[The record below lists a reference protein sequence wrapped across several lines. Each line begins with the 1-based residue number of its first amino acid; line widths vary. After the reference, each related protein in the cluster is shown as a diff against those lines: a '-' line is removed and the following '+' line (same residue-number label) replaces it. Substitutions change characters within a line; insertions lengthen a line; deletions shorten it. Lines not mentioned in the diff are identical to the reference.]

1 VTDAGTETAAAM
13 VAAHLPIGHADRR
26 RSASQTVEDLLLSLA
41 LAAMVVLPLAEAVL
55 RSTLHTG
62 ITGAS
67 VIVQHL
73 GLIVGMLGGAIAA
86 REGRL
91 LALSTIGETVL
102 RGATKRIGG
111 IVNGAVS
118 AAIAGF
124 LAVASQIFV
133 ASERPAGKILVYG
146 IPVWAIELALPTGFT
161 AIALRL
167 LYRSS
172 DTWAGR
178 IAAAGLTGIIV
189 ALVLMV
195 PDASTRLFVPALVV
209 LALAVVVGAPAFVA
223 LGGTALILF
232 WWMDEPIAAIPVSH
246 YSLVMNP
253 TIPTLPLFTLA
264 GYLLAESRAPARL
277 VRVFNALFGRF
288 RGGPAVVT
296 VLVCAFFTSFT
307 GASGVT
313 ILALGGLLMPI
324 LLHARY
330 SEKDALGLITGAGSM
345 GMLLPPCLPVI
356 VYSIIARI
364 DMKAMFLGGFVP
376 ALLMIV
382 VTAWWGIRRGP
393 ARVAAPPPFNAREAR
408 ASLWD
413 AKWELLT
420 PFVALGALF
429 SGLGTPV
436 EAAALTA
443 LYVLIVETVL
453 HRDLRMFRD
462 VPRVM
467 SECGLLIG
475 GILLILG
482 VALGFTNYLVTAEVP
497 ARAVE
502 WTTNTIHSPLLFLLL
517 LNVFLLIVGCLMD
530 IYSAII
536 IQVPLLVPLGVAF
549 GVDPVQLGIIFLANL
564 ELGYLT
570 PPVGLNLYMSSY
582 RFGKPVPVVLMSVLP
597 IIIVLH
603 IGTLLITYIPPLTTA
618 LPRWFGY

>member
-1 VTDAGTETAAAM
+1 MTFPVAEPRTDLNGAPPAIVAAA
-13 VAAHLPIGHADRR
+13 APRGAGRAI
-26 RSASQTVEDLLLSLA
+26 EDLTLAIA
-41 LAAMVVLPLAEAVL
+41 LAAMVLLPLAEAVL
-55 RSTLHTG
+55 RATLHTG
-62 ITGAS
+62 IAGAAM
-67 VIVQHL
+67 IVQHL

-86 REGRL
+86 RDGRL
-91 LALSTIGETVL
+91 LALSTIGDTVL
-102 RGATKRIGG
+102 RGKTKTIGRIFSGS
-111 IVNGAVS
+111 VS
-118 AAIAGF
+118 AAIAAS
-124 LAVASQIFV
+124 LAKASQHFV
-133 ASERPAGKILVYG
+133 ATERPFGKILVYG
-146 IPVWAIELALPTGFT
+146 IPVWVIELALPVGFT
-161 AIALRL
+161 VIALRL
-167 LYRSS
+167 LYRAS
-172 DTWAGR
+172 DTWSGR
-178 IAAAGLTGIIV
+178 LTAAALSGVMATIV
-189 ALVLMV
+189 IAV
-195 PDASTRLFVPALVV
+195 PDASTHLFVPALVV
-209 LALAVVVGAPAFVA
+209 LAVAVFVGAPAFVA
-223 LGGTALILF
+223 LGGTAVILF
-232 WWMDEPIAAIPVSH
+232 WWMGEPIAAIPVSH

-264 GYLLAESRAPARL
+264 GYLLAESRAPIRL

-324 LLHARY
+324 LLEARY
-330 SEKDALGLITGAGSM
+330 TEKDALGLVTGAGSM

-356 VYSIIARI
+356 VYAIIARV
-364 DMKAMFLGGFVP
+364 DLKALFLGGFVP
-376 ALLMIV
+376 ALLMIAF
-382 VTAWWGIRRGP
+382 TAWWGIRRGP
-393 ARVAAPPPFNAREAR
+393 KPVAEPPPFNSREAR
-408 ASLWD
+408 TAVWE

-429 SGLGTPV
+429 SGLGTAV

-443 LYVLIVETVL
+443 LYVLVVETVL
-453 HRDLRMFRD
+453 NRDLGIFSD

-467 SECGLLIG
+467 TECGLLVG

-482 VALGFTNYLVTAEVP
+482 VALGFTNYLVIADVP
-497 ARAVE
+497 TLAIS
-502 WTTNTIHSPLLFLLL
+502 WTQSTIHSPLLFLLL

-549 GVDPVQLGIIFLANL
+549 GVDPIQLGIIFLANL

-582 RFGKPVPVVLMSVLP
+582 RFNKPVPVVLLSVLP

-603 IGTLLITYIPPLTTA
+603 IGTLLITYVPPLTTF